1 MMMMMMMTKM
11 MMKMIIFFYR
21 LCCGEEAQGRRYV
34 EQSQWLP
41 LHWSPL
47 HGHQPSREFGV
58 GVPCNG
64 CQCSRKQWTQLV
76 LTIIQNQ
83 RENWCV
89 VIQFKVSI
97 SCILI
102 ILIFFL
108 SSEMFFFFLQLV
120 QLQNL
125 SRNQQIPR
133 HHWVEKCLSLPKSTA
148 IHSQPVNGELRINH
162 WKNWIKETF
171 RLYNRHVT
179 MLFFF
184 KTFYN
189 TFWINP

>member
-1 MMMMMMMTKM
+1 MMMMMMMMTKM

-21 LCCGEEAQGRRYV
+21 LCCGEEAKGRRYV

-102 ILIFFL
+102 ILI
-108 SSEMFFFFLQLV
+108 
-120 QLQNL
+120 
-125 SRNQQIPR
+125 
-133 HHWVEKCLSLPKSTA
+133 
-148 IHSQPVNGELRINH
+148 
-162 WKNWIKETF
+162 
-171 RLYNRHVT
+171 
-179 MLFFF
+179 LFFVIWNVF
-184 KTFYN
+184 LFLTVGSAPEFIKKPADTKAPLGGEVSF
-189 TFWINP
+189 TAEVHGNPFPTCQWWAKNKSLKELNQGNL